1 MKLIGGNTLVIIS
14 LAIAILL
21 YRLSTYKLAES
32 WGRAS
37 AALAK

>member
-1 MKLIGGNTLVIIS
+1 MKPIRGNTLVIIP
-14 LAIAILL
+14 LAITILL
-21 YRLSTYKLAES
+21 YRLSTYKLAGS